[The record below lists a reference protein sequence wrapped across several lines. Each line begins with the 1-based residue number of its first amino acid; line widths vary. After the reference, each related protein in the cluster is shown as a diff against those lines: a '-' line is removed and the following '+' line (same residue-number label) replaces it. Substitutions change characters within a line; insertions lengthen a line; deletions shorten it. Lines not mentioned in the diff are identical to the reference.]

1 MIAELVLIGNLVVT
15 AYQPIP
21 AQTRD
26 GCRGVHDCFTANGDV
41 PTKYGVAVSQDL
53 LKSGRLH
60 YGEPIYVEGIGW
72 KIVNDCMNARYKNRI
87 DIMVWTHDAE
97 KKIGTRHVRV
107 YHVCN
112 EKACL
117 LNKKEN

>member
-1 MIAELVLIGNLVVT
+1 MLTQLVLIGTLTVT
-15 AYQPIP
+15 AYQPVP
-21 AQTRD
+21 AQTRK
-26 GCRGVHDCFTANGDV
+26 GCHGIHDCFTANGDI

-53 LKSGRLH
+53 LKSGQLH
-60 YGEPIYVEGIGW
+60 YGEPLYIEGIGW
-72 KIVNDCMNARYKNRI
+72 RIINDTMNARHKNHV

-97 KKIGTRHVRV
+97 RAIGTRHVRV

-117 LNKKEN
+117 SGDK